1 MDVLSAYVTRMREK
15 AVEGRLSHEQV
26 PPLVCRDGLK
36 LSVQAS
42 SYHYCAPR
50 DHVGPWTSMEIGF
63 PSKPVPE
70 LREWRQDLEDDQPD
84 EECVFGWVPV
94 EKILE
99 TIEKHGGCEQ
109 LESVAG

>member
-1 MDVLSAYVTRMREK
+1 MDVLSAYITRMREK
-15 AVEGRLSHEQV
+15 AVEGRLSHDQV

-42 SYHYCAPR
+42 ARHYCAPKN
-50 DHVGPWTSMEIGF
+50 HVGPWTSMEIGF

-70 LREWRQDLEDDQPD
+70 LREWREDLEDDESD
-84 EECVFGWVPV
+84 EDCVFGWVPV

-109 LESVAG
+109 LNQENF

>member
-15 AVEGRLSHEQV
+15 AVEGRLSHDQV

-42 SYHYCAPR
+42 SYHYSAPR
-50 DHVGPWTSMEIGF
+50 HHVGPWTSMEIGF

-70 LREWRQDLEDDQPD
+70 LREWRQDLEDDESD
-84 EECVFGWVPV
+84 EDCVFGWVPV

-109 LESVAG
+109 LNQENF

>member
-1 MDVLSAYVTRMREK
+1 
-15 AVEGRLSHEQV
+15 
-26 PPLVCRDGLK
+26 
-36 LSVQAS
+36 
-42 SYHYCAPR
+42 
-50 DHVGPWTSMEIGF
+50 MEIGF